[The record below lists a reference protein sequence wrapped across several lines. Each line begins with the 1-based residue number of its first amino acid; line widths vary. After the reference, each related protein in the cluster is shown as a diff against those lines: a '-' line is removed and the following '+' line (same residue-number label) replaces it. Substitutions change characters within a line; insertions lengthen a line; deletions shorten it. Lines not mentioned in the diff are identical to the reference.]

1 MDSIKK
7 VICGNNCCFRALIYG
22 KVEDF
27 YFYAGR
33 TYDIKKVKEK
43 QIDKYAIFV
52 DFDLWIVV
60 NAVFVKTHFIYDENS
75 INLSVKEEKTL
86 LDVDKMFEKM
96 FFCE

>member
-60 NAVFVKTHFIYDENS
+60 NAVFVKTHFMYEKAI
-75 INLSVKEEKTL
+75 KEETL
-86 LDVDKMFEKM
+86 LDVDKMFDKMLKAKIKYEK
-96 FFCE
+96 